1 VAKIRITV
9 ACTAAVLLAAPL
21 LPVRAAALEDS
32 SSALTQPGA
41 TAVLRRLNRLEYVNS
56 LRDLFGIEFPFA
68 TELPA
73 DSVTAGFDNIGAALA
88 VSPVLLESYL
98 KAARKASSL
107 VLGIGNTSAV
117 TEQFPVTR
125 SQFAWVPGMPLGTR
139 GGVRVKY
146 YFPHDGRYELR
157 AFLDSGQAFVKGALA
172 RINQTPVEGVRLFR
186 ARVAVSAGQ
195 HTFIA
200 TFPDEYAEHEG
211 AVPNIDGPGGR
222 AVGGP
227 VDTRGSAILPTLQFW
242 LDGKSIR
249 TFSIHGPAVG
259 EAALGAQ
266 PGPPILMRAEI
277 SGPFEPSSVSDTP
290 ARRNLF
296 ICVPRRAS
304 AESACASK
312 ILARV
317 ARRAYRRELS
327 DDDMLPLL
335 AAFAR
340 KRATAGFDEAIG
352 MGLRTLLMSPDF
364 LFRVERDPPDVQ
376 PGQVYRIGDEELAT
390 RLSYFLWSSLPDEE
404 LLQEAQAGRL
414 HDPANLRREA
424 RRMLADPRADALV
437 SNFAFQWLG
446 LRDLDAAHP
455 DLLTYP
461 QFDSGLAGDFAQ
473 ETRLFLNFI
482 FTENRSVLEVIS
494 SNYAFLNERLATL
507 YGVPGVHGDAFRR
520 VELRG
525 NEDRGGILGQG
536 SVLMVT
542 SHAATT
548 SPILRGKWVLTS
560 LLNSPPPAPP
570 PGVPPLD
577 VSPASDGHQLTTR
590 EQIERHRT
598 SPVCIACHA
607 KMDPYGFAMENY
619 DVLGQWRTEENASPI
634 DASASLPHGTPFAG
648 PAGLKQVLL
657 ERSQAFVMATV
668 SRLLTYALG
677 RPLERGDEPLVREI
691 AQNAA
696 PAGYLFQ
703 DLVEGVVNSQLFQSR
718 RAGQD
723 PARQVTV
730 AQEHEP

>member
-1 VAKIRITV
+1 VAKIRIAV
-9 ACTAAVLLAAPL
+9 ACTTAVLLATPL
-21 LPVRAAALEDS
+21 LPARAAPPEDS

-56 LRDLFGIEFPFA
+56 LSDLFGIEFPFA
-68 TELPA
+68 AELPA
-73 DSVTAGFDNIGAALA
+73 DSVAAGFDNSGAALS

-98 KAARKASSL
+98 KTARKASNL

-117 TEQFPVTR
+117 TEQFPVTQ
-125 SQFAWVPGMPLGTR
+125 SQFEWVPGMPLGTR
-139 GGVRVKY
+139 GGVRVTY
-146 YFPHDGRYELR
+146 YFPRDGRYELR
-157 AFLDSGQAFVKGALA
+157 AFLDSGQAMVKGALA
-172 RINQTPVEGVRLFR
+172 RFVQSPVEGVRFFR
-186 ARVAVSAGQ
+186 ARVAIRAGE
-195 HTFIA
+195 HTFVA

-211 AVPNIDGPGGR
+211 AVPNLDGPGGR

-259 EAALGAQ
+259 EAAMGAQ
-266 PGPPILMRAEI
+266 AGPPTLMRAEI

-290 ARRNLF
+290 ARRNLL

-304 AESACASK
+304 EESACASK

-364 LFRVERDPPDVQ
+364 LFRAERDPPDVQ
-376 PGQVYRIGDEELAT
+376 PGRLYRIGDDELAT

-404 LLQEAQAGRL
+404 LLEEAQAGRL
-414 HDPANLRREA
+414 HDPANLRRA
-424 RRMLADPRADALV
+424 VRRMLADPRADALV

-482 FTENRSVLEVIS
+482 FAENRSVLEVIS

-520 VELRG
+520 VDLRG

-577 VSPASDGHQLTTR
+577 VKPASDGHQLTIR

-598 SPVCIACHA
+598 SPVCVACHA

-619 DVLGQWRTEENASPI
+619 DVLGRWRIEENASPI
-634 DASASLPHGTPFAG
+634 DASAALPHGTPFAG

-657 ERSQAFVMATV
+657 ARSQAFVMATV
-668 SRLLTYALG
+668 SRLFTYALG
-677 RPLERGDEPLVREI
+677 RPLERGDEPMVREI
-691 AQNAA
+691 AQNAE
-696 PAGYLFQ
+696 PSGYLFQ